1 MSHFFTVV
9 HMVWIRRE
17 TEEAELFLSTVLH
30 GRLGSHEEKGKEMSA
45 GDEDIRQLK
54 EDVYEEEEGRDTRA
68 RPKK

>member
-17 TEEAELFLSTVLH
+17 T
-30 GRLGSHEEKGKEMSA
+30 RKEMSA

-54 EDVYEEEEGRDTRA
+54 DDAYSEEEGRDT
-68 RPKK
+68 KGKT